1 MQILLL
7 DITTGTLLMIIILHS
22 VYLVP
27 INVS

>member
-1 MQILLL
+1 MQIFPL
-7 DITTGTLLMIIILHS
+7 DITTATLLMIIILHS

>member
-7 DITTGTLLMIIILHS
+7 DITTGILLMIIILHS